1 MRLIRTILL
10 LLLVT
15 PLAALAGTTITAN
28 GNYLTQ
34 TCKSGQGRVEVYDGG
49 SGYDSGVVTFQ
60 YLAAASSGWEN
71 ACPTAS
77 DCQWSSGDSGAVP
90 FDLGTGA
97 QVRLNLA
104 SVASAA
110 DIDVEILCDR

>member
-1 MRLIRTILL
+1 MRLILL
-10 LLLVT
+10 IALLI
-15 PLAALAGTTITAN
+15 PALALGQTITAN
-28 GNYLTQ
+28 GNYQ
-34 TCKSGQGRVEVYDGG
+34 AMTCKSGKGRVEVYDGG
-49 SGYDSGVVTFQ
+49 SGYDSGVVTLQ
-60 YLAAASSGWEN
+60 YYSSASAGWEN

-97 QVRLNLA
+97 QIRLNLA

-110 DIDVEILCDR
+110 DIDVEVHCDR